1 MLNVHTTNQ
10 DAYITCNNALAQA
23 KMLRPHVE
31 LLKPQVKNAQA
42 IGQNVQ
48 TIR

>member
-1 MLNVHTTNQ
+1 MSESYGGIYNMLNVHTTNQ

-31 LLKPQVKNAQA
+31 LLKPQVKNA
-42 IGQNVQ
+42 
-48 TIR
+48 